1 MFARFLTYHRIRG
14 EEGWER
20 FKGGRD
26 KSLWFYE
33 AVLGALRS
41 AANDT
46 DPPQLAYLVDE
57 LGRTVAEL
65 QSLSGSVAR

>member
-1 MFARFLTYHRIRG
+1 MSDDSDVPRIRG
-14 EEGWER
+14 EEVWER

-41 AANDT
+41 ATNDT

-57 LGRTVAEL
+57 LGRTL
-65 QSLSGSVAR
+65 M